1 MSAAMTA
8 RLRLGGLLFVALLLQ
23 TTVASDLRIRGVSPD
38 FMLLLTICAGLA
50 GGPDTGAVVGFLAG
64 LLIDLFLHAT
74 PFGLSALT
82 YCLVGYAVGV
92 LRRSVLREGNLLAPA
107 TALLASAVGVLLF
120 VLVGVMVGQ
129 HQLTSPGPRGLA
141 QIAGIVAV
149 VNAILAV
156 PVSKL
161 VSWAAAGLQGPAQSA
176 LAK

>member
-1 MSAAMTA
+1 MTA
-8 RLRLGGLLFVALLLQ
+8 RLRLGALLVVALLLQ

-92 LRRSVLREGNLLAPA
+92 LRRSVLREGHLLAPA

-129 HQLTSPGPRGLA
+129 HQLTAPGPRGVA

-156 PVSKL
+156 PVSRL